1 MRMDQL
7 VTVRLP
13 SETMRALERWAKRG
27 KITRAEAIRRLLNS
41 ALAASRAAA
50 KL

>member
-1 MRMDQL
+1 MNRL
-7 VTVRLP
+7 VTVGLP
-13 SETMRALERWAKRG
+13 FETMKALERWAKRG

>member
-1 MRMDQL
+1 MNCL
-7 VTVRLP
+7 VTVGLP
-13 SETMRALERWAKRG
+13 FGNNESSGAMGKAG

-41 ALAASRAAA
+41 ALAASTAAA